1 VVDSHAE
8 NIIIKEN
15 WYDLSKY
22 KDEIARYISGRK
34 VDLGHQ
40 SNMFRNYDILYKSIY
55 AGAEGTDKERYTTT
69 KENFNVYK
77 AALIEACLPG
87 YSALMDIE
95 GRNAQSTLLAP
106 QLKSVMIEQFKNIAL
121 IEKLSDKL
129 LFDWILKGEAV
140 AFIKFKQTTER
151 FREKEKVTDVETGEE
166 VLSFKVETGVTYED
180 LDVEIIDPLD
190 FFVDAEDYNK
200 DPKGCPKIIRSFISS
215 RELLTNK
222 TNYPLLTE
230 EEKRAIVIKANSMR
244 NTYNYTD
251 NSLILNEIS
260 YNKTAEKQIEVLTYR
275 GDYVT
280 NDGTLL
286 TNIKAITVEGKLAFI
301 DYSGVDTCQIIYA
314 PYIVDRETHRGVS
327 PLCATIPLNS
337 LANRC
342 VDLFIKNIDEV
353 TNPIL
358 MYPTGS
364 FPNNEQRHLRDNNEL
379 EYSLMNMGIKP
390 EWFSPP
396 EMSGNGMALLQG
408 LIQQNKDM
416 IGLNSYISGDT
427 SGSVRTAQES
437 QILFQKANARMRV
450 ETDVFSY
457 KFLLPLV
464 TAFYSFNRE
473 LALAVGH
480 PLNDI
485 YANPDL
491 MISISTGA
499 SKADK
504 EGERMRLME
513 MLNLPISQM
522 IFSNL
527 SPEQV
532 VIALRYL
539 MAKADLKDVDN
550 LLELFDSEGNP
561 TYPEIT
567 EDEAQGEVVQQE
579 DEGNPVEETDVIQ
592 EENTQ

>member
-1 VVDSHAE
+1 MVDSHAE